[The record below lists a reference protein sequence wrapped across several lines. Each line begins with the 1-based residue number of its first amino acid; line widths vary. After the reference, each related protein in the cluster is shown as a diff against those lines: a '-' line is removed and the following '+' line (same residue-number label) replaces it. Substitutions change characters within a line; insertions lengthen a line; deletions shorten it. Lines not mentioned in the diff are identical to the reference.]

1 MTKQYSFLLFF
12 ILLWQI
18 ACTQSTEHA
27 RTIAVSDYLK
37 ALTETKNEILID
49 VRTPGEFAQEH
60 LNNAMNIDFQGND
73 FEKRIETLDRN
84 KPIFVYCLSGGRSA
98 EAMNVF
104 VKKGFKN
111 VTNMKGGIM
120 QWKALNYPLNT
131 TDLNAKTNTWKG
143 MTEADFDKII
153 NGDIPVLIDF
163 NAVWCGPCKMLK
175 PILDDI
181 QTEYAGKIKVVPI
194 DIDDNKSLADKM
206 KIRQIP
212 FMIYYKKGKV
222 MMNIEGYSDKEIIV
236 KSLKLKK

>member
-1 MTKQYSFLLFF
+1 MTKQYSFLLGF

-27 RTIAVSDYLK
+27 RTVAVSDYLK
-37 ALTETKNEILID
+37 ALAETKNEILID
-49 VRTPGEFAQEH
+49 VRTPGEYAQEH

-84 KPIFVYCLSGGRSA
+84 KPIFVYCLAGSRSA
-98 EAMNVF
+98 DAMTLL
-104 VKKGFKN
+104 VKKGFTN
-111 VTNMKGGIM
+111 VTNMKGGIL

-131 TDLNAKTNTWKG
+131 TDLHAKTNTWKG
-143 MTEADFDKII
+143 MTEADFDKIT
-153 NGDIPVLIDF
+153 NGDMPVLIDF

-175 PILDDI
+175 PILDEI

-194 DIDDNKSLADKM
+194 DIDENKSLADKM

-222 MMNIEGYSDKEIIV
+222 MMNIEGYSDKESIIE
-236 KSLKLKK
+236 SCKLKK